1 MHSIRK
7 TIRFDSLIS
16 ILKLRGTTYMQL
28 YSAIAADTAIA
39 YFTINL
45 QRAMEIISLLL
56 NWKLILRARITHII
70 TILFSFFTI
79 VEKCS
84 GLMLGLESQWPPL
97 AVRCALVR
105 GDLIYGHPQNLDVL
119 ASKSLGD
126 ERELDEM
133 QKSFLFSCEKPAQ
146 PRKPLTRS
154 NTNSMTQLEDPQF
167 ENEATDVNRNDDH
180 PMLAS
185 MFDSQFVKFIK
196 KLEAGIRDGIVR
208 VYSQTKS
215 NVSVVPAGLEQRK
228 DENDRDYIKRF
239 KIFTEKQC
247 SEIQPGRSKLSVRNG
262 SESMK
267 KSGGTT
273 QSPDISRSEGGSA
286 ESEGELNDLLVC
298 IGDDTGVADD
308 DDVEED

>member
-1 MHSIRK
+1 MLASTLIPQPMSM
-7 TIRFDSLIS
+7 TNARFEEH
-16 ILKLRGTTYMQL
+16 QH
-28 YSAIAADTAIA
+28 AVA
-39 YFTINL
+39 
-45 QRAMEIISLLL
+45 
-56 NWKLILRARITHII
+56 W
-70 TILFSFFTI
+70 SFHD
-79 VEKCS
+79 
-84 GLMLGLESQWPPL
+84 
-97 AVRCALVR
+97 
-105 GDLIYGHPQNLDVL
+105 GDLETSCRAASVL
-119 ASKSLGD
+119 SHVMKD
-126 ERELDEM
+126 NNQCKEKLDEM

-247 SEIQPGRSKLSVRNG
+247 SEIQVNLHYCFVY
-262 SESMK
+262 
-267 KSGGTT
+267 
-273 QSPDISRSEGGSA
+273 
-286 ESEGELNDLLVC
+286 
-298 IGDDTGVADD
+298 
-308 DDVEED
+308 